1 LKKNIVYLIFTI
13 AILITLLS
21 GCIEIDIETG
31 IDENFTSYL
40 IYRITMD
47 VRELDER
54 YQGLMR
60 NALNNIG
67 WHYQEYQGFVVELDI
82 ESDPCTLI
90 MTRRVES
97 NNFEQAYASLE
108 NMLTNEDITPFM
120 YVDMAYQ
127 SFERQNRYLF
137 NAGTDIPQIM
147 RLSNA
152 DDLPPALIEQLDTAI
167 IDGTGS
173 VTVSFPASEV
183 IDSTH
188 RARVQNNQTTM
199 TIPLN
204 FTEQTNFELT
214 AVVNLLRD
222 GTPGGTF
229 EQILHEQTRFREI
242 ALYIGYAA
250 AALLVITIIIAVL
263 TRKKK
268 QKYVGKRS
276 M

>member
-1 LKKNIVYLIFTI
+1 LI
-13 AILITLLS
+13 S

-31 IDENFTSYL
+31 IDEYFTSYL
-40 IYRITMD
+40 VYRITMD

-60 NALNNIG
+60 NSLNNIG
-67 WHYQEYQGFVVELDI
+67 WHYQEYFGFIVELDI
-82 ESDPCTLI
+82 ESDPCTLV
-90 MTRRVES
+90 MTRRVENS
-97 NNFEQAYASLE
+97 TFEQAYASLE
-108 NMLTNEDITPFM
+108 DMLTNEDITPFM
-120 YVDMAYQ
+120 YIDMAYQ

-152 DDLPPALIEQLDTAI
+152 DDLPPALLEQLDAAI
-167 IDGTGS
+167 VNGTGS
-173 VTVSFPASEV
+173 VTVSFPASEAV
-183 IDSTH
+183 DSTH
-188 RARVQNNQTTM
+188 RARVQNNQTVM

-204 FTEQTNFELT
+204 FTGQTYFELT

-229 EQILHEQTRFREI
+229 EQIIHEQSRFRDI

-250 AALLVITIIIAVL
+250 VALLVITIIIAVW

-276 M
+276 I

>member
-1 LKKNIVYLIFTI
+1 MKKTIFYLLIFI
-13 AILITLLS
+13 ILITFLS
-21 GCIEIDIETG
+21 GCIEVDIETG

-60 NALNNIG
+60 NALNNIR
-67 WHYQEYQGFVVELDI
+67 WHYQEYQGFIVELDI

-90 MTRRVES
+90 MTRRIE
-97 NNFEQAYASLE
+97 NADFEQAYASLE
-108 NMLTNEDITPFM
+108 GMLTNESITPFM

-127 SFERQNRYLF
+127 SFERQNRFLF

-152 DDLPPALIEQLDTAI
+152 DDLPPALFEQLDDAVVNGQGLITI
-167 IDGTGS
+167 
-173 VTVSFPASEV
+173 SFPASEV

-188 RARVQNNQTTM
+188 RARLQNNQTTM
-199 TIPLN
+199 MIPLN
-204 FTEQTNFELT
+204 FTGQTDFELS
-214 AVVNLLRD
+214 AAVNLLRD

-229 EQILHEQTRFREI
+229 EQILHEQTRFRDI

-250 AALLVITIIIAVL
+250 VALLIITIIIAVL

-276 M
+276 I